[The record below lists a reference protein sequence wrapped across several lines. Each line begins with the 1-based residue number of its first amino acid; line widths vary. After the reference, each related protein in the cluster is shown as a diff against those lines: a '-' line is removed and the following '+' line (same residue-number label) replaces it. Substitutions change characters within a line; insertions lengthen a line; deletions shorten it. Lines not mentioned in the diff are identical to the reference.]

1 VSARW
6 KNLHSAACMRIE
18 LPRYSLTHACMI
30 SIKGRRNDNVTSKV
44 AHPRAVWNYF
54 CALATRQQNYTLRWR
69 EQENTSI
76 PNCSPTLLLTSER
89 YVGTGWS
96 GKKFISPQLQGRP
109 LARSLDGPFI
119 CRATHIFHLL
129 WYLRRWQL
137 VSLASIQ
144 PESGLAFPNFVHRV
158 IFPRYIA

>member
-1 VSARW
+1 MGKVCTL
-6 KNLHSAACMRIE
+6 LHVRGSSCRA
-18 LPRYSLTHACMI
+18 SLTHACMI

-89 YVGTGWS
+89 YVGTGQWEKIHFAPIAGMTPRQIIGWTFYLPS
-96 GKKFISPQLQGRP
+96 NTHFSP
-109 LARSLDGPFI
+109 SLVFAAM
-119 CRATHIFHLL
+119 ATHLSGVDTARERIYFSEFHSWSNFLL
-129 WYLRRWQL
+129 
-137 VSLASIQ
+137 
-144 PESGLAFPNFVHRV
+144 N
-158 IFPRYIA
+158 